1 MSIGMSNELAHEPEN
16 FETAHAHF
24 LASLAS
30 LEMPPESLHFRKWL
44 RTFTGWTEMPF
55 GSSSLPYCAYRIS
68 GIFIINILVI
78 VAFALIVVVPV
89 STVIAIGP
97 RMGSTPLEF
106 GLQALFAGL
115 EEVS

>member
-1 MSIGMSNELAHEPEN
+1 MVSERIALA
-16 FETAHAHF
+16 
-24 LASLAS
+24 L

-78 VAFALIVVVPV
+78 VAFALIVIVPV